1 MLRVHRDFKGLLK
14 DVQDEYDFLAELNKS
29 LQKKVAEWNKDE
41 EIQRAVEMT
50 EYCRTHSLCQMSDNE
65 KKAERAFRDSHY
77 KSCKNGSKYL
87 YELTGTGIGTVIT
100 IKCPVCGEEKT
111 LLTTIAGEVM
121 DMIFRAILFALAT
134 AAVIGGL
141 AYWLK
146 CLCLCDYEN
155 ACDYSQCDSCP
166 FPCERHNC
174 G

>member
-50 EYCRTHSLCQMSDNE
+50 EYCQMSDNE

-87 YELTGTGIGTVIT
+87 YELTGTGIGTAIT
-100 IKCPVCGEEKT
+100 IKCPVCGEEKDIT
-111 LLTTIAGEVM
+111 
-121 DMIFRAILFALAT
+121 
-134 AAVIGGL
+134 
-141 AYWLK
+141 
-146 CLCLCDYEN
+146 DYD
-155 ACDYSQCDSCP
+155 CW
-166 FPCERHNC
+166 
-174 G
+174 

>member
-87 YELTGTGIGTVIT
+87 PDYDDRYHCLHTSTVLDFTPWGNGEDTIT
-100 IKCPVCGEEKT
+100 IQTANTEYI
-111 LLTTIAGEVM
+111 LT
-121 DMIFRAILFALAT
+121 
-134 AAVIGGL
+134 
-141 AYWLK
+141 K
-146 CLCLCDYEN
+146 
-155 ACDYSQCDSCP
+155 Q
-166 FPCERHNC
+166 
-174 G
+174 